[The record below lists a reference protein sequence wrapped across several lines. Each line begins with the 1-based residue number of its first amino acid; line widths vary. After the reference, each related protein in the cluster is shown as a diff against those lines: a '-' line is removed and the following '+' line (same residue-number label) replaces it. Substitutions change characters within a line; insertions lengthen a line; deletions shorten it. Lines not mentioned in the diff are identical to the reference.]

1 MATKGPK
8 LNSVAVAKWIGRQ
21 YVETDTHK
29 FEGHQITEEIY
40 REIAEITAEL
50 FDKIPVPVEFQPKDP
65 YDSYTDMAETV
76 GHEQKLRVYSKHN
89 DHEYFSEKENM
100 KFRAV
105 HDWFGHL
112 EADVDFSAEG
122 EFKKWEHMNQ
132 YYKTEDQKRV
142 MFGEVVGQLGAIHY
156 LKDSFNDDRYTQR
169 AIPAPL
175 TWIRLMD
182 NAVN

>member
-8 LNSVAVAKWIGRQ
+8 LKPVAVAKWIGRQ
-21 YVETDTHK
+21 YVETEKHR
-29 FEGHQITEEIY
+29 FEGSEITKEIY

-50 FDKIPVPVEFQPKDP
+50 FEQIPVPVVFQPGDP

-76 GHEQKLRVYSKHN
+76 GKEQQLRVYSKHN
-89 DHEYFSEKENM
+89 DHEYFTPEENM

-112 EADVDFSAEG
+112 EADVNFSAEG
-122 EFKKWEHMNQ
+122 EFKKWDHMNQ
-132 YYKTEDQKRV
+132 YYSTADQQRV

-156 LKDSFNDDRYTQR
+156 LKDSFADDRYEQR

-175 TWIRLMD
+175 TWIRVMKK
-182 NAVN
+182 AVN